1 MDERARL
8 AAKLRRIDALIAG
21 GATEGERYAALQA
34 RHRIL
39 ERLRRL
45 QPVDPA
51 IEFKL
56 TTPDEWS
63 KRLLL
68 ALLRRHGLRPYRYP
82 RQRRTTVMVSAPRRM
97 MARSIWPQFQR
108 LSRMLDAS
116 LHEATQRVIRQTMSS
131 HRGDRADHRR
141 P

>member
-1 MDERARL
+1 MDERDRL

-34 RHRIL
+34 RHRVL

-45 QPVDPA
+45 QPVEPA
-51 IEFKL
+51 VEFKL
-56 TTPDEWS
+56 TMPDEWS
-63 KRLLL
+63 KRLLM

-97 MARSIWPQFQR
+97 MAWSIWPQFQR

-116 LHEATQRVIRQTMSS
+116 LHEATQRVIREVMSS
-131 HRGDRADHRR
+131 DRA
-141 P
+141 

>member
-56 TTPDEWS
+56 TTPDEFG
-63 KRLLL
+63 RYRDLL
-68 ALLRRHGLRPYRYP
+68 
-82 RQRRTTVMVSAPRRM
+82 T
-97 MARSIWPQFQR
+97 
-108 LSRMLDAS
+108 
-116 LHEATQRVIRQTMSS
+116 
-131 HRGDRADHRR
+131 
-141 P
+141 

>member
-34 RHRIL
+34 RHRVL

-51 IEFKL
+51 VEFKL
-56 TTPDEWS
+56 TMPDEWS
-63 KRLLL
+63 KRLLM
-68 ALLRRHGLRPYRYP
+68 ALLRRHGLRPYRYS

-116 LHEATQRVIRQTMSS
+116 LHEATQRVIRQAMSS
-131 HRGDRADHRR
+131 DRA
-141 P
+141 